1 MKVKKYIASTMPEA
15 MNQVKKELGESAVI
29 LDSREIK
36 TSRFFGLF
44 GKRNIEVLAAVDP
57 KPTRIRQSS
66 REKKQTAN
74 DSVMPTKL
82 PMHLQKSES
91 SREKVST
98 RLPYRIATRIRSKVH
113 SNSCSKM
120 ESMKIHVRMCF
131 KYYYQRFI
139 NMMKK

>member
-66 REKKQTAN
+66 PREEAN
-74 DSVMPTKL
+74 GK
-82 PMHLQKSES
+82 
-91 SREKVST
+91 
-98 RLPYRIATRIRSKVH
+98 
-113 SNSCSKM
+113 
-120 ESMKIHVRMCF
+120 
-131 KYYYQRFI
+131 
-139 NMMKK
+139 

>member
-66 REKKQTAN
+66 R
-74 DSVMPTKL
+74 
-82 PMHLQKSES
+82 
-91 SREKVST
+91 R
-98 RLPYRIATRIRSKVH
+98 RSKRQ
-113 SNSCSKM
+113 M
-120 ESMKIHVRMCF
+120 I
-131 KYYYQRFI
+131 Q
-139 NMMKK
+139 

>member
-1 MKVKKYIASTMPEA
+1 MYNEGKKYIASTMPEA

-66 REKKQTAN
+66 REEAN
-74 DSVMPTKL
+74 GK
-82 PMHLQKSES
+82 
-91 SREKVST
+91 
-98 RLPYRIATRIRSKVH
+98 
-113 SNSCSKM
+113 
-120 ESMKIHVRMCF
+120 
-131 KYYYQRFI
+131 
-139 NMMKK
+139 

>member
-1 MKVKKYIASTMPEA
+1 MKVKKYIALTMPEA

-66 REKKQTAN
+66 REEAN
-74 DSVMPTKL
+74 GK
-82 PMHLQKSES
+82 
-91 SREKVST
+91 
-98 RLPYRIATRIRSKVH
+98 
-113 SNSCSKM
+113 
-120 ESMKIHVRMCF
+120 
-131 KYYYQRFI
+131 
-139 NMMKK
+139 

>member
-66 REKKQTAN
+66 REEAN
-74 DSVMPTKL
+74 GK
-82 PMHLQKSES
+82 
-91 SREKVST
+91 
-98 RLPYRIATRIRSKVH
+98 
-113 SNSCSKM
+113 
-120 ESMKIHVRMCF
+120 
-131 KYYYQRFI
+131 
-139 NMMKK
+139 